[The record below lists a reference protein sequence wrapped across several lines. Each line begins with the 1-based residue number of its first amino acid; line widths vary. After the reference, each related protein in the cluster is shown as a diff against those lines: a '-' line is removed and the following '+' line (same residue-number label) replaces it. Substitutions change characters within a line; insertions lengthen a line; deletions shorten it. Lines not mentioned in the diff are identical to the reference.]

1 MTESLSFEKSEGNMT
16 SIVQRKD
23 ISEPLSCGGMLWTNV
38 VNAYGCLGSHTDTLS
53 KWSDREILT
62 TYNKHYFFTHSPAFS
77 LAGYLLPNKSDLDI
91 LKRCDD
97 SLVHFFHLSR
107 AIQVTNRRN
116 AYLHLVDQLLNWDLK
131 HKRTEQDKLYVA
143 VPFIYPEEERREIKM
158 VRREL
163 TEDITI
169 YHLPLSVPQEIISK
183 TAVIDSD
190 FNDPK
195 IQRQMAQYIMSIR
208 FDYNE
213 KNG

>member
-1 MTESLSFEKSEGNMT
+1 MDGCFGTLDAHSYLFTEARKNSLDKVSLGAIHGIYKGKKVLTESLSFEKSEGNMT

-97 SLVHFFHLSR
+97 SLSFLS
-107 AIQVTNRRN
+107 
-116 AYLHLVDQLLNWDLK
+116 
-131 HKRTEQDKLYVA
+131 
-143 VPFIYPEEERREIKM
+143 
-158 VRREL
+158 
-163 TEDITI
+163 
-169 YHLPLSVPQEIISK
+169 SK
-183 TAVIDSD
+183 
-190 FNDPK
+190 
-195 IQRQMAQYIMSIR
+195 
-208 FDYNE
+208 
-213 KNG
+213 

>member
-1 MTESLSFEKSEGNMT
+1 
-16 SIVQRKD
+16 
-23 ISEPLSCGGMLWTNV
+23 
-38 VNAYGCLGSHTDTLS
+38 
-53 KWSDREILT
+53 
-62 TYNKHYFFTHSPAFS
+62 
-77 LAGYLLPNKSDLDI
+77 
-91 LKRCDD
+91 
-97 SLVHFFHLSR
+97 
-107 AIQVTNRRN
+107 
-116 AYLHLVDQLLNWDLK
+116 
-131 HKRTEQDKLYVA
+131 
-143 VPFIYPEEERREIKM
+143 M

-213 KNG
+213 RMDDPTSNITSLVVATVPKFSMWR